1 MSCPNHRR
9 PWKQAKMLV
18 ATHLN
23 GQRVILAGRRQ
34 VNRRRKGL
42 ACDAARCGCVGA
54 CSGRRKSARQSGPQ
68 DLLALH
74 RRHPTRRRRRRRVIA
89 NHLKFL
95 KNWNWLIWAQVRP
108 AGHCPAR
115 NTLHPYGPRQVF
127 WPAGFKLN

>member
-95 KNWNWLIWAQVRP
+95 KKLKLINLSPSPARGPLSGPQHTTSVRP
-108 AGHCPAR
+108 ATSFLAR
-115 NTLHPYGPRQVF
+115 GI
-127 WPAGFKLN
+127 